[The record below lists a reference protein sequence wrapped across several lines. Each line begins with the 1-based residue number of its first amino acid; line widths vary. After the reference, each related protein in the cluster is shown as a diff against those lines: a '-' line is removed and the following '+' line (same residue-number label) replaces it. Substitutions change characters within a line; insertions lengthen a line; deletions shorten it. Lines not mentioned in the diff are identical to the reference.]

1 MFSAILRP
9 GKIITL
15 AILIAIVGGA
25 WWAWGRIHRSSPAS
39 ESAALASVRDAK
51 GADAGTPRPGVYQY
65 ASGGDERIG
74 LGPLSVGRKLPT
86 TALLVVSPS
95 PNSRVV
101 DLRVSGDH
109 AEGWRVQSS
118 ETGLKGIARTIRVGT
133 LGYTREVSGA
143 AVPPVLLRPAK
154 LRKGLAWTSVY
165 KVGAIVFHRDS
176 KVLDR
181 AAMTVG
187 GRPVRTWI
195 IEMHETV
202 TGALHGDETRKE
214 WWSPTLGVD
223 VRVEWHRDLDGT
235 IQNIVSDTLDL
246 KSVDPLR

>member
-1 MFSAILRP
+1 MLYALFRP

-25 WWAWGRIHRSSPAS
+25 WWAWGRLHRSDPPS
-39 ESAALASVRDAK
+39 ESAALAAVRDAK

-65 ASGGDERIG
+65 LSGGDERIG
-74 LGPLSVGRKLPT
+74 LGPLSVGRKLPPN
-86 TALLVVSPS
+86 ALLVVSPS
-95 PNSRVV
+95 PNSRLV

-109 AEGWRVQSS
+109 AEGWRVQSAPA
-118 ETGLKGIARTIRVGT
+118 GLKGISRTIRVGT
-133 LGYTREVSGA
+133 FGYSREVTGD

-154 LRKGLAWTSVY
+154 LKKGQTWSSIY
-165 KVGAIVFHRDS
+165 KVGGIVFHRDS

-181 AAMTVG
+181 TTMTVS
-187 GRPVRTWI
+187 GRPLRTWVI
-195 IEMHETV
+195 QTQETA

-246 KSVDPLR
+246 KSITPLR